1 MADLKTIWDVLHSID
16 VSKHTEKK
24 GNLTYLSWAWAWG
37 VLMEH
42 YPESTYSMGDVIFL
56 DNGSAEVWVTV
67 NIHDH
72 KRTMWLPVIDYK
84 NKAIINPDSMA
95 INTARMRCLTKCL
108 AMFGLGHY
116 IYAGEDL
123 PTDANTKPFT
133 ADQEKKFHSLK
144 DEEKSLDFF
153 LFTKSIQ
160 ETAYEALFNSFP
172 KDKRKHKAKCNELEK
187 EGAASLVDVIDRV
200 TEMVNNDDPAF
211 NEEFVGLE
219 EYKKYIASR
228 LDKEILTKMK
238 SMNKG

>member
-108 AMFGLGHY
+108 AMFGLG
-116 IYAGEDL
+116 IYMV
-123 PTDANTKPFT
+123 
-133 ADQEKKFHSLK
+133 
-144 DEEKSLDFF
+144 
-153 LFTKSIQ
+153 
-160 ETAYEALFNSFP
+160 
-172 KDKRKHKAKCNELEK
+172 EL
-187 EGAASLVDVIDRV
+187 
-200 TEMVNNDDPAF
+200 N
-211 NEEFVGLE
+211 
-219 EYKKYIASR
+219 Y
-228 LDKEILTKMK
+228 
-238 SMNKG
+238 